1 MKLDCAGKELDL
13 RSARVMGILNVTP
26 DSFSDGG
33 IFFSP
38 DSAVIRARQ
47 MVEEGAAVIDVGGES
62 TRPGSSPVSVEEEL
76 RRVLPVIEALSR
88 EISVPISVDTSKPE
102 VMARAVAAGS
112 GMINDVR
119 ALRAE
124 GALAAACE
132 AGVAVCLM
140 HMQGGPRSM
149 QTAPE
154 YQDVVLE
161 VCAFLLE
168 RVEACER
175 AGMSRDRLVLD
186 PGFGFGKTAEH
197 NLALLAGLERLVDT
211 GLPVLI
217 GLSRKSLIG
226 TLLDDAPVNRRLY
239 GSLALAVLAAAKGAK
254 LVRAHDVGAT
264 VEALTAV
271 QAVLAAKPVHNPIGA
286 SCAGN

>member
-13 RSARVMGILNVTP
+13 LSPRVMGILNVTP

-33 IFFSP
+33 RFFSP
-38 DSAVIRARQ
+38 DAAVVRARQ

-102 VMARAVAAGS
+102 VMARAVAAGA

-124 GALAAACE
+124 GALATACE
-132 AGVAVCLM
+132 AGAAVCLM
-140 HMQGGPRSM
+140 HMQGSPRSM
-149 QTAPE
+149 QAAPE
-154 YQDVVLE
+154 YRDVVRE
-161 VCAFLLE
+161 VCTFLLE
-168 RVEACER
+168 RVEACEH
-175 AGMSRDRLVLD
+175 AGMRRDRLILD
-186 PGFGFGKTAEH
+186 PGFGFGKTVEH
-197 NLALLAGLERLVDT
+197 NLALLAGLERLVDI

-226 TLLDDAPVNRRLY
+226 KLLDDAPVNRRLY

-271 QAVLAAKPVHNPIGA
+271 QAVLIAEPVQNPIGA
-286 SCAGN
+286 SSNGH